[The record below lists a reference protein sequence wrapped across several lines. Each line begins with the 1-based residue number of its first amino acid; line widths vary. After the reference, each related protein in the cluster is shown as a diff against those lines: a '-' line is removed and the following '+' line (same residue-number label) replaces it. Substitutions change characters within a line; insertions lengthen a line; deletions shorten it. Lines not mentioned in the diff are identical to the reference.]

1 MTTQLHPIR
10 MTEPID
16 DDMAWPEL
24 LRACRA
30 IVVVDVV
37 ESVRLMQ
44 ADEAGVIDRWR
55 RFVSLVRTQ
64 LLPAHGGRMVKSLGD
79 GLLLEFAA
87 VPPAVQAAMD
97 MQSAIDRQNQGRP
110 EGECM
115 KLRIAVHLAEVTSDE
130 HDIYGT
136 GVNLTARLTTL
147 AGPGEIVVSAQA
159 RDALT
164 DGLDASLED
173 LGDCYMK
180 HIDTPVR
187 AFRVGPA
194 GPLPVIA
201 PSALQPGPTRPTVA
215 VIPMRLLG
223 HQTDH
228 RMLGDALADEIIAA
242 LSKTQALNVISRMST
257 TVFKDRA
264 DTPAQIATHLGA
276 NYLISGSVQVSGHQ
290 LKLMV
295 ELAEAP
301 GGRIVWADLLL
312 GDLRAVWAAEDRM
325 IATIVSEVGAA
336 VMQTELERA
345 SSHALPTVRSYSL
358 LLGAIALMHRSS
370 LAEFDTAKAMLEH
383 LVERD
388 RRHAR
393 PYAWLANWHALSVT
407 QSRSQAPQKD
417 AQLAFENAQR
427 ALDRDPQC
435 ALALAID
442 GVLQLNLR
450 KEIATAKARL
460 DAAVES
466 NPNESLAWLFQG
478 LLHAFAAE
486 GVRAEE
492 ASERALMLSPVD
504 PMRHYYDSLAA
515 SAALGARNY
524 ARAIALAE
532 RSLRA
537 NRVHPSTYRALVIA
551 QAMSGQ
557 VDAAR
562 ERVGE
567 LLKLTPGYTVS
578 QFRAMSGFSAG
589 PLGEVFAEA
598 FRAAGLPE

>member
-1 MTTQLHPIR
+1 MTQ
-10 MTEPID
+10 PID
-16 DDMAWPEL
+16 DEAAWPEL
-24 LRACRA
+24 QRARRA
-30 IVVVDVV
+30 VVVVDVV

-44 ADEAGVIDRWR
+44 VDEAGVIDRWR
-55 RFVSLVRTQ
+55 RFVNLVRTQ

-79 GLLLEFAA
+79 GLLLEFAT
-87 VPPAVQAAMD
+87 VPHAAQAAID
-97 MQSAIDRQNQGRP
+97 MQAAIEQQNLGRP
-110 EGECM
+110 DTGWM
-115 KLRIAVHLAEVTSDE
+115 KLRIGVHLTEVTSDE

-136 GVNLTARLTTL
+136 GVNLAARLTTL
-147 AGPGEIVVSAQA
+147 AGPGEIVVSADA

-164 DGLDASLED
+164 DGLDAMLED

-201 PSALQPGPTRPTVA
+201 PAAPAPGPTRPTVA
-215 VIPMRLLG
+215 VIPMRLLSREAE
-223 HQTDH
+223 HQ
-228 RMLGDALADEIIAA
+228 MIGDALADEIIAA

-257 TVFKDRA
+257 TVFKDRS

-276 NYLISGSVQVSGHQ
+276 NYLISGSVQVSGQQ
-290 LKLMV
+290 LKVMV

-301 GGRIVWADLLL
+301 GGRVVWADSLLA
-312 GDLRAVWAAEDRM
+312 DLRAVWAAEDSM
-325 IATIVSEVGAA
+325 IATIVSEVSAA
-336 VMQTELERA
+336 VMQHELERA
-345 SSHALPTVRSYSL
+345 ASHALPTVKSYSL

-370 LAEFDTAKAMLEH
+370 PAEFDTAKSMLEH
-383 LVERD
+383 LIDRD

-407 QSRSQAPQKD
+407 QGRSGTPQVD
-417 AQLAFENAQR
+417 TQLAFENAQR

-450 KEIATAKARL
+450 KDVATARQRL
-460 DAAVES
+460 DAALES

-478 LLHAFAAE
+478 ILHAFAGE
-486 GVRAEE
+486 GAPAEE
-492 ASERALMLSPVD
+492 ASARAMMLSPVD

-524 ARAIALAE
+524 ARAIELAE
-532 RSLRA
+532 RSLRV
-537 NRVHPSTYRALVIA
+537 NRMHPSTYRALAIA
-551 QAMSGQ
+551 QAMNGQ
-557 VDAAR
+557 MDKAHDSVAQ
-562 ERVGE
+562 
-567 LLKLTPGYTVS
+567 LLRLTPGYTTG
-578 QFRAMSGFSAG
+578 QFRTVSGFSAG
-589 PLGEVFAEA
+589 PLGELFAGA
-598 FRAAGLPE
+598 LHSAGLPS